1 VGVLIKTR
9 TQLLTETLD
18 ALRDNGILT
27 NLSAARAGFIL
38 SQVHAAHLSELYT
51 ALEAN
56 TAQSYISSAAG
67 PFLDLI
73 GELFGIFRFPEQA
86 ALVLETERNIRFY
99 VNTGTL
105 AAVLSTK
112 IIPVGTTVTTSDGTI
127 SYSVLEDFAFSDV
140 ATEVFVSAISDGTGP
155 DQNTGKN
162 TLTAHSLG
170 VSAILVTN
178 RDALESASDIET
190 DAQLRARLS
199 DAMLARA
206 TGNMAAIR
214 EAINIVPGVSEVQ
227 LEPHRNGPGTV
238 HATVI
243 PVTNAA
249 NPRLLTLVKQNLEQ
263 VRSAGTI
270 IDVKGPRFVPVEIT
284 IILRFQTSVEE
295 SQKAEI
301 RRQATQALLSYLSS
315 LRIGQTFVVKEMIQ
329 QVMDV
334 SEGILDFEI
343 RSFAFNC
350 RSQTLRNFVPDSDQ
364 LLVPDPN
371 LDEPLRVL

>member
-1 VGVLIKTR
+1 MGVLIKTR
-9 TQLLTETLD
+9 AQLLTEILD
-18 ALRDNGILT
+18 ALRDNSILT

-38 SQVHAAHLSELYT
+38 SQVHASHLSELYT

-56 TAQSYISSAAG
+56 TAQAYISSAAG

-105 AAVLSTK
+105 AAVLTTK
-112 IIPVGTTVTTSDGTI
+112 VIPVGTTITNSAGTI
-127 SYSVLEDFAFSDV
+127 SYSVLEDFTFSDT

-155 DQNTGKN
+155 DQNAGKN
-162 TLTAHSLG
+162 SLTVHNIG

-178 RDALESASDIET
+178 RDAIESASDVET

-199 DAMLARA
+199 DAMLSRA

-214 EAINIVPGVSEVQ
+214 EAINIVPGVSEVR

-238 HATVI
+238 QATVI

-284 IILRFQTSVEE
+284 LILRFQTSVEE
-295 SQKAEI
+295 SRKTEI
-301 RRQATQALLSYLSS
+301 RRNATQALLGYLSS

-334 SEGILDFEI
+334 SDDIMDFEV
-343 RSFAFNC
+343 RSFAFQC

-371 LDEPLRVL
+371 LDEPLRVI